1 MSLQELRS
9 LIRHHTHADE
19 TLCVERLLAA
29 SNLSQQQR
37 DDIVSRGRK
46 LVEACR
52 HNADKAGTLDVF
64 MQEFSLSSREGVAL
78 MCLAESLLRVP
89 DAETADDLIAEKVL
103 SGDWG
108 EHLGQSD
115 SLFVNAS
122 TWGLMMTGQ
131 VVRLES
137 DITDA
142 TDGWIKKLV
151 NRIGE
156 PVVRAAVRQAMKIMG
171 QQYVL
176 GRDIAEAIRRGRKEN
191 NPATRFSFDMLGEG
205 ARTMADADRYYKAYL
220 NAIREIAAHQAVD
233 NVAAA
238 NGISV
243 KLSALHPRYDALQQ
257 RRVMSEMLPR
267 VRELALKA
275 KTFNLGFSIDAE
287 EADRLDI
294 SLDIFEALATDPEL
308 AGWDGLG
315 FVLQA
320 YGKRAPW
327 VADWLV
333 ALAKQSQRKFMVR
346 LVKGAY
352 WDTEIKY
359 AQEQGYAD
367 YPVYTRK
374 ANTDLS
380 YQICAQKLFAAEAFI
395 YPQFATHNAYT
406 AALIV
411 ALAQRPEGGL
421 KQFEFQRLHGMGDLL
436 MDQLGREP
444 LASNGAANVPV
455 RVYAPVGAHKDL
467 LPYLVRRLLE
477 NGANSSFVNRF
488 MDNKVPLAEVISD
501 VQSDVEGIQ
510 SRRHNA
516 IPLPVDIFRAAGEE
530 RADTH
535 GLDLSNAEVRAQ
547 LQQQVAM
554 TMEQPWVAGPIIGGV
569 MNTKDGQPVICPA
582 DTSRVIGSCRQA
594 TAADIGRA
602 LDVADQA
609 QADWDRR
616 GGEAR
621 AVILQRAADIMES
634 RMAELV
640 GLISYEAGRTLD
652 DCVSEVREAVDFL
665 RYYALQ
671 AADRFGLERDVVD
684 PLGNSCRRRLSGRG
698 VFFCISPWNFPL
710 AIFTGQLSAALAAG
724 NAVLTKPAD
733 TTPLIAAEAIHILH
747 QAGVPGEV
755 LNFLPARGSV
765 LGPILN
771 NDSRVKGVAFTG
783 STEVAL
789 NIQQTL
795 VSREGIRDVADI
807 PVFIAETGGQNS
819 MVVDSSALAEQ
830 VVDDAIRSAFL
841 SAGQRCS
848 ALRVMYLQEEVAD
861 SIIAMLKGAM
871 QQLTLGKPWL
881 PDTDVGPVIDTAAQS
896 GLLEHINTM
905 QREAILHHACSVPQ
919 GCELGT
925 FVAPHLFELNSVSQ
939 LPGEIFGPIL
949 HVIRFR
955 KANLT
960 QLLEEI
966 NSTGFGLTLGVHS
979 RVEHFAEQVVKRT
992 RVGNNYINRNMVG
1005 AVVGVNPF
1013 GGQGLSGTGP
1023 KAGGPNYMTRFAIET
1038 YADRRT
1044 ENQDVSQQSSVDASA
1059 AKAASEQKS
1068 AGQLGTQAFAA
1079 VRGIVAGRTVIA
1091 PGPLQLADAYGLAE
1105 RSQLRWDLLGGD
1117 SRGAILDKA
1126 AGRLE
1131 RAPVCVEK
1139 AALLTGAAA
1148 VCRYYAQ
1155 QARLH
1160 CEQGLLLPG
1169 PTGET
1174 NQLSLHG
1181 RGIVYCAAASG
1192 SVFTDFIGQL
1202 AAALAAGNTVIAEPA
1217 NDQLELV
1224 NQLVEILLKAG
1235 VPSDVLQVLPSSAIT
1250 EDANSMPQLRDLA
1263 MADGRTAAV
1272 AWSGPLA
1279 TALAMQLALVA
1290 RGGAIVPFVVEEGGP
1305 GYLLRFA
1312 VEKTTTTNIVATGGN
1327 ALLLNLSDSNTTGSS
1342 AKHNRSAADSHKP
1355 DANNKK
1361 TAA

>member
-1 MSLQELRS
+1 MSVQSTSLQDLRV
-9 LIRHHTHADE
+9 LIRQHTHADE
-19 TLCVERLLAA
+19 AHCVEQLLA
-29 SNLSQQQR
+29 SSSLSPQQR
-37 DDIVSRGRK
+37 DEIVAHGRE
-46 LVEACR
+46 LVGGCR
-52 HNADKAGTLDVF
+52 DDADKAGTLDVF

-89 DAETADDLIAEKVL
+89 DADTADDLIAEKVL
-103 SGDWG
+103 SGDWQK
-108 EHLGQSD
+108 HLGQSD

-122 TWGLMMTGQ
+122 TWGLMLTGQ
-131 VVRLES
+131 VVQLES
-137 DITDA
+137 EITET
-142 TDGWIKKLV
+142 TDHWVKKLV
-151 NRIGE
+151 NRMGE

-176 GRDIAEAIRRGRKEN
+176 GRNISEAMHRGRKEN
-191 NPATRFSFDMLGEG
+191 KPGTRFSFDMLGEG
-205 ARTMADADRYYKAYL
+205 ARTMDDAERYYQSYH
-220 NAIREIAAHQAVD
+220 NAILKIAAHQSGDSVI
-233 NVAAA
+233 AAD
-238 NGISV
+238 GISV
-243 KLSALHPRYDALQQ
+243 KLSALHPRYEYRQHD
-257 RRVMSEMLPR
+257 RVMAEMLPR
-267 VRELALKA
+267 VRALALQA
-275 KTFNLGFSIDAE
+275 KTFNLGFSLDAE

-294 SLDIFEALATDPEL
+294 SLDIFAALATDPEL

-333 ALAKQSQRKFMVR
+333 ALAKSTQRKFMVR

-380 YQICAQKLFAAEAFI
+380 YQVCAEKLLQANAYI

-406 AALIV
+406 AALV
-411 ALAQRPEGGL
+411 LALARCPEGGL

-436 MDQLGREP
+436 MRQLEHDTQAHHDAEP
-444 LASNGAANVPV
+444 VPV
-455 RVYAPVGAHKDL
+455 RVYAPVGAHEDL

-488 MDNKVPLAEVISD
+488 MDNKVSLNEVISD
-501 VQSDVEGIQ
+501 VQTDVERID

-530 RADTH
+530 RPDTH
-535 GLDLSNAEVRAQ
+535 GIDLANADVVTQ
-547 LQQQVAM
+547 LQQQVA
-554 TMEQPWVAGPIIGGV
+554 TTIERQWLAGPIIGGV
-569 MNTKDGQPVICPA
+569 MNTEDGKPVICPA
-582 DTSRVIGSCRQA
+582 DTSKVLGSCRQA
-594 TAADIGRA
+594 TAEEIAQA
-602 LDVADQA
+602 LDLAASAQTSWDQ
-609 QADWDRR
+609 R

-652 DCVSEVREAVDFL
+652 DGVSEVREAVDFL

-671 AADRFGLERDVVD
+671 AADRFGVDRDIID
-684 PLGNSCRRRLSGRG
+684 PLGNACRRRLSGRG

-710 AIFTGQLSAALAAG
+710 AIFTGQVSAALAAG
-724 NAVLTKPAD
+724 NAVITKPAD
-733 TTPLIAAEAIHILH
+733 PTPLIAAEAIHILH
-747 QAGVPGEV
+747 EAGVPGDV
-755 LNFLPARGSV
+755 LNFVPARGSV
-765 LGPILN
+765 LGPMLN
-771 NDSRVKGVAFTG
+771 TDHRVKGVAFTG

-795 VSREGIRDVADI
+795 VSREGIEQVADV

-819 MVVDSSALAEQ
+819 MVVDSSALPEQ

-848 ALRVMYLQEEVAD
+848 ALRVLYLQEEVAD
-861 SIIAMLKGAM
+861 TIITMLKGAM
-871 QQLTLGKPWL
+871 QELTLGQPWQAN
-881 PDTDVGPVIDTAAQS
+881 TDVGPVIDAAAQT
-896 GLLEHINTM
+896 GLLEHVSNM
-905 QREAILHHACSVPQ
+905 QREARLHYACPLPAA
-919 GCELGT
+919 CEGGT
-925 FVAPHLFELNSVSQ
+925 FVAPHLFELSSVKQ

-949 HVIRFR
+949 HVVRFR
-955 KANLT
+955 KANLK

-979 RVEHFAEQVVKRT
+979 RIEHFAEQVVKRT

-1023 KAGGPNYMTRFAIET
+1023 KAGGPNYMTRFAIDE
-1038 YADRRT
+1038 YADRRAGST
-1044 ENQDVSQQSSVDASA
+1044 GQAAAPASVQAVANKPASA
-1059 AKAASEQKS
+1059 LAIIGGRSLVATGPVQFSEAYNKAE
-1068 AGQLGTQAFAA
+1068 
-1079 VRGIVAGRTVIA
+1079 
-1091 PGPLQLADAYGLAE
+1091 YG
-1105 RSQLRWDLLGGD
+1105 QLRWDLSGGL
-1117 SRGAILDKA
+1117 RRAAILEQA
-1126 AGRLE
+1126 AERLE
-1131 RAPVCVEK
+1131 WAPAATEK
-1139 AALLTGAAA
+1139 AALLKTAAV
-1148 VCRYYAQ
+1148 VCRYYAE

-1160 CEQGLLLPG
+1160 CQQGVLLPG

-1174 NQLSLHG
+1174 NRLSLHG

-1192 SVFTDFIGQL
+1192 SAFARFVGSL
-1202 AAALAAGNTVIAEPA
+1202 AAALAAGNAVLAEPA
-1217 NDQLELV
+1217 YDQLEV
-1224 NQLVEILLKAG
+1224 ASQLVEILLQAG
-1235 VPSDVLQVLPSSAIT
+1235 VPSDILHLLPADPEAAEETDKQQS
-1250 EDANSMPQLRDLA
+1250 LRSFA
-1263 MADGRTAAV
+1263 AADSRTAAV
-1272 AWSGPLA
+1272 AWSGPLP

-1290 RGGAIVPFVVEEGGP
+1290 RGGAIVPVVIEEGGP
-1305 GYLLRFA
+1305 DYLLRFA
-1312 VEKTTTTNIVATGGN
+1312 VEKTTTINIVATGGN
-1327 ALLLNLSDSNTTGSS
+1327 AQLLNLSDSNDVAGVATASDQQQS
-1342 AKHNRSAADSHKP
+1342 IAA
-1355 DANNKK
+1355 A
-1361 TAA
+1361 